1 MVDVKPGVRLRSAV
15 CFTEVIAVNGAGE
28 MDIRCGGAPMI
39 EADSGQPQGEP
50 SADAADGSLM
60 GKRYTDESDSLELL
74 VIKAGDGSLGL
85 GDELL
90 ELKDSKPLPSSD

>member
-1 MVDVKPGVRLRSAV
+1 MCL
-15 CFTEVIAVNGAGE
+15 TEAIAVTGAGE

-39 EADSGQPQGEP
+39 EAGSVSPNGEP
-50 SADAADGSLM
+50 AADAAGGTLM
-60 GKRYTDESDSLELL
+60 GKRYTNEGDSLELL